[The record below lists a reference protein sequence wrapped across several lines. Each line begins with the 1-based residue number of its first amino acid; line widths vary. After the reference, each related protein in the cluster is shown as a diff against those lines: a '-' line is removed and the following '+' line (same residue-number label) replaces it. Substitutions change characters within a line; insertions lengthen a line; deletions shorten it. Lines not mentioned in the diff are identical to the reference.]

1 MKKLVKSIVVAV
13 LLWIGMLVGAQI
25 IPDWVAYLAL
35 IGAILAI

>member
-25 IPDWVAYLAL
+25 IPDWIAYIAL
-35 IGAILAI
+35 IGAIVVM